1 MRGQSRFREM
11 KHDAVAEEL
20 DGAPTVGLSGV
31 GNELSQPSGQTCS
44 PWGSKTLIRKVASR
58 PA

>member
-1 MRGQSRFREM
+1 M

-44 PWGSKTLIRKVASR
+44 RLVSRLFRQARVAAEIEKGDGR
-58 PA
+58 LA